1 MEKQDD
7 NHCAGPVGMQATK
20 KRPSRNRFC
29 DVSDRGV
36 RVIGGGHV
44 VKRKEYAGDHLR
56 NENEQES
63 RAEYVSEPSAAGNGF
78 IESGPKQI
86 IQARST
92 VEPSP

>member
-20 KRPSRNRFC
+20 KRPSRNRFR

-63 RAEYVSEPSAAGNGF
+63 RAEYVSEPSPAGNGF
-78 IESGPKQI
+78 IESSPKQI

-92 VEPSP
+92 V